1 MRICLLTGG
10 ASAERDVALASG
22 AQMLA
27 ALRRRGHDVVVVD
40 TATGEVP
47 TAAEGA
53 LFRAGVSVAPPDL
66 TTMRT
71 GQQQVLGTKLA
82 SLGALRTA
90 DVVCLALHGGDGEG
104 GTVQAMLDILGVAY
118 TGSGVFGSAVA
129 LDKDTS
135 KRLFR
140 DAGIPT
146 PDWVMAPRDVSGIDV
161 VAIGDRLGWPL
172 IVKPVKQGSSVALSK
187 VGDAS
192 GLVTAIVE
200 GFRHDDEVM
209 IEAFVPGRE
218 FTVGVLDGVA
228 LAVGEIVPKNEL
240 FDYESKYQPGMSE
253 ETFPADIPASWAAEC
268 RDLALT
274 VHRLLKLG
282 SYSRVDFRVNA
293 DGRPSCLEANTLPGM
308 TATSLLPQ
316 SAAAVG
322 ISFDELCERICLAA
336 IGRR

>member
-22 AQMLA
+22 AQMLS

-40 TATGEVP
+40 TASGLVP
-47 TAAEGA
+47 ASDEAA
-53 LFRAGVSVAPPDL
+53 LFRAGVGAAPPDL
-66 TTMRT
+66 SELRDA
-71 GQQQVLGTKLA
+71 QRRVLGAELS
-82 SLGALRTA
+82 SLPDLLEA

-104 GTVQAMLDILGVAY
+104 GTVQAMLDVLGVPY
-118 TGSGVFGSAVA
+118 TGSGVFASAVA

-146 PDWVMAPRDVSGIDV
+146 PDWIMAPRDVAKIDAI
-161 VAIGDRLGWPL
+161 AIGDRLGWPL
-172 IVKPVKQGSSVALSK
+172 IVKPVKQGSSVALTK
-187 VGDAS
+187 VLDAS
-192 GLVTAIVE
+192 GLVAAVVE

-209 IEAFVPGRE
+209 IERFVDGRE
-218 FTVGVLDGVA
+218 FTVGVLDGDA
-228 LAVGEIVPKNEL
+228 LAVGEIVPTHDL
-240 FDYESKYQPGMSE
+240 FDYECKYQPGMST
-253 ETFPADIPASWAAEC
+253 ETFPAEIPDLWAREC
-268 RDLALT
+268 QDLALA
-274 VHRLLKLG
+274 VHELLKLG
-282 SYSRVDFRVNA
+282 SYSRVDFRVDV

-322 ISFDELCERICLAA
+322 IDFDELCERICVGA
-336 IGRR
+336 IRRG